1 MKIEK
6 SISEL
11 VQTNYVPVEESK
23 EGLLRG
29 GFGEI
34 TTCIYSDEVVNN
46 CQCNG
51 NNCPC
56 NGGKDNCDCTTTT
69 TTTKPPIGV

>member
-1 MKIEK
+1 MKLNK
-6 SISEL
+6 QISEL
-11 VQTNYVPVEESK
+11 VQTDFAPVEETK
-23 EGLLRG
+23 EGFLRG

-34 TTCIYSDEVVNN
+34 TTFIYSDGVENN
-46 CQCNG
+46 CRCNG
-51 NNCPC
+51 NNCLC